1 VYAIRDRAET
11 SIAQVNTEE
20 NLRIFRLMKTSG
32 QGGKMGKNKQ
42 KAPVERSSPG
52 LRQPDLAQGSLGET
66 QLRSEPEVAMGDK

>member
-32 QGGKMGKNKQ
+32 QGGKMEINKQ
-42 KAPVERSSPG
+42 KAPVER
-52 LRQPDLAQGSLGET
+52 
-66 QLRSEPEVAMGDK
+66 

>member
-20 NLRIFRLMKTSG
+20 KLRLFRLMKTSG
-32 QGGKMGKNKQ
+32 QGGKMEINKQ